1 MTGSLHA
8 IEQSRPRID
17 GVEGDAGLPLVTRR
31 ARLTGLHQHREL
43 DLRIEARH
51 LKKQRLYQKK
61 HNLDIAIPVMVDAL
75 SSSSVLTQT
84 FLRGTTMGNCD
95 TSDPVVRAK
104 AIEACISIT
113 HAIGVT
119 MFRERFFHADPH
131 PGNIMLVGPSL
142 KPGLIDFGQCTT
154 LTNPQ
159 LRTVCQ
165 LVVLLRTRS
174 QTLIDQALRGSGFG
188 FNTDDPELKL
198 ALLYYFFDSSTT
210 GSGVVRPEAME
221 VLKDAIQHKPAA
233 MPVLTKTP
241 REMVFYGR
249 VCGTLRKSF
258 EKLEADVSAVQ
269 IWYPEAR
276 KALQRL
282 NAENP
287 DPISSALLL
296 LPENPDGLTYLV
308 ERAPTYIQRTA
319 EVASCVGT
327 LAASRAPSKGR
338 ALVGAAGLGAAAWCL
353 GDALLAG
360 SVAFAKL
367 ALAGVLAA
375 CVAGLPFSKRSSKQ
389 R

>member
-1 MTGSLHA
+1 MKGTINA
-8 IEQSRPRID
+8 IMDEE
-17 GVEGDAGLPLVTRR
+17 VECFP
-31 ARLTGLHQHREL
+31 REL

-51 LKKQRLYQKK
+51 LKKQRLYQKR
-61 HNLDIAIPVMVDAL
+61 HGLDIAIPIVIDEL

-84 FLRGTTMGNCD
+84 FLTGTTMGNCD
-95 TSDPVVRAK
+95 VSDPLVRQK
-104 AIEACISIT
+104 AIDACKEIT
-113 HAIGVT
+113 RAIGVT
-119 MFRERFFHADPH
+119 LFRERFFHADPH
-131 PGNIMLVGPSL
+131 PGNIMLVGEEL

-154 LTNPQ
+154 LTKPQ

-188 FNTDDPELKL
+188 FNTEDPELKL

-221 VLKDAIQHKPAA
+221 ILKDAIQHKPAS
-233 MPVLTKTP
+233 MPVLTDTP

-258 EKLEADVSAVQ
+258 EKLNADVSAVT

-308 ERAPTYIQRTA
+308 ERAP
-319 EVASCVGT
+319 VV
-327 LAASRAPSKGR
+327 LSRATEVMNSVGGGFSSSSEVGRSR
-338 ALVGAAGLGAAAWCL
+338 ALLGVAGLCAAMWYL
-353 GDALLAG
+353 RDALLVG
-360 SVAFAKL
+360 MVAFSKL
-367 ALAGVLAA
+367 FLAGVAA
-375 CVAGLPFSKRSSKQ
+375 AVVAGASPLNAVRALKGSKRSAKAA
-389 R
+389 